1 MLHPDTGDFVSLAGN
16 LSSLGLLRSV
26 ARDWRETSVLPVE
39 TVFLP
44 SVASVLF
51 LGDHLNFWYAGEKA
65 VFITDTAYFRFP
77 YYHQFEDNPEKLD
90 YEKMAELT
98 RAVTSVLRAD

>member
-1 MLHPDTGDFVSLAGN
+1 
-16 LSSLGLLRSV
+16 
-26 ARDWRETSVLPVE
+26 VE
-39 TVFLP
+39 PVFLP

-51 LGDHLNFWYAGEKA
+51 LGDHLNFWFAGERA

-77 YYHQFEDNPEKLD
+77 YYHGAADTPEKLD

-98 RAVTSVLRAD
+98 MAVTAVLRSE